1 MINELDIITLLSVM
15 AGLVLLLVLSVGLAS
30 SVMQFRR
37 ELRYIND
44 EISRSHH
51 RSERRYWKKQKRR
64 LWMSILPFVRYT
76 RD

>member
-1 MINELDIITLLSVM
+1 MIDELDIITWLSVM
-15 AGLVLLLVLSVGLAS
+15 AGFVLLLVLSIGLVS

-64 LWMSILPFVRYT
+64 LWLSVLPFVRYE